1 MFAIGGKKDQAK
13 AAAKAN
19 APKSASKRDASGAPT
34 RRSNHPPLSMYTD
47 TPAADISLETF
58 EAYALDRMRVLKAID
73 DGLSRGKKQPEMES
87 LMNEEC
93 GKYLK
98 VTDGLPVDTND
109 KYQVP
114 LSKDEVSHFALRL
127 AYCRTEEL
135 RRWFLLNETTLFKHR
150 FSKLDSFAKAAFLQD
165 HAMEYKPISSEEFSS
180 VKSGLSEV
188 LHGMMKRDDAD
199 NILAT
204 GASGFYSVPF
214 EEVADLVRGRRVFM
228 SQGQA
233 FVPRDQLTSLVV
245 GAFRAGLSKQ
255 LAVASRRWAQ
265 HVAGD
270 EKERLAP
277 VIVSLS
283 KRYLGRDFGSK
294 GEGDGSVDEITLKD
308 LPSASKIS
316 FPLCAKNLF
325 DAVKREHHLRH
336 EGRRQLQ
343 LYMKGIGLSLEDAM
357 LFWKTEFCKKI
368 PAEKFE

>member
-127 AYCRTEEL
+127 A
-135 RRWFLLNETTLFKHR
+135 
-150 FSKLDSFAKAAFLQD
+150 
-165 HAMEYKPISSEEFSS
+165 
-180 VKSGLSEV
+180 
-188 LHGMMKRDDAD
+188 
-199 NILAT
+199 
-204 GASGFYSVPF
+204 
-214 EEVADLVRGRRVFM
+214 
-228 SQGQA
+228 
-233 FVPRDQLTSLVV
+233 
-245 GAFRAGLSKQ
+245 
-255 LAVASRRWAQ
+255 
-265 HVAGD
+265 
-270 EKERLAP
+270 
-277 VIVSLS
+277 
-283 KRYLGRDFGSK
+283 
-294 GEGDGSVDEITLKD
+294 
-308 LPSASKIS
+308 
-316 FPLCAKNLF
+316 
-325 DAVKREHHLRH
+325 
-336 EGRRQLQ
+336 
-343 LYMKGIGLSLEDAM
+343 
-357 LFWKTEFCKKI
+357 
-368 PAEKFE
+368 